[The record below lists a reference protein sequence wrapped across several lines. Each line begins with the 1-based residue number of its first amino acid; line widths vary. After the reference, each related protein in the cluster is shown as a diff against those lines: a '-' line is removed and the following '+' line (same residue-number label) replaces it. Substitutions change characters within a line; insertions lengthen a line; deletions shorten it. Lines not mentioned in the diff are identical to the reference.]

1 MLVEDRLFDKIN
13 EFQKTPLENLAQ
25 VQKLVV
31 PLPIMVWIAGKNG
44 LCKWCNELWQQL
56 TNRSLESE
64 IGQKW
69 IKAIHPEDR
78 SRCSEIYYHA
88 FISKREFQIEHRI
101 INFNGDSKRV
111 LSTGEPY
118 YTTTGFFNGYLIYS
132 IEITEQ
138 KLKLPEAERITDEQL
153 TEFLNSIALHLHKPL
168 TRIKT
173 ATKLISLALSNS
185 TFMVSAQQ
193 DRQKIL
199 AWLQILQE
207 DCEREISLVDSFTSS
222 PILKS
227 LLRDLAE
234 SSQIFF

>member
-1 MLVEDRLFDKIN
+1 MLVENRLFDRSG
-13 EFQKTPLENLAQ
+13 ESQQTPLENLAQ
-25 VQKLVV
+25 FQKLAT
-31 PLPIMVWIAGKNG
+31 PLPIIVWIAGKNG

-69 IKAIHPEDR
+69 IEAIHPEDR
-78 SRCSEIYYHA
+78 SRCSESYHYA
-88 FISKREFQIEHRI
+88 FISEREFQIEHRVI
-101 INFNGDSKRV
+101 DFSGDSKKV
-111 LSTGEPY
+111 LSTGKPC
-118 YTTTGFFNGYLIYS
+118 YTATGFFNGYLIYS
-132 IEITEQ
+132 IEIAEQ
-138 KLKLPEAERITDEQL
+138 KLKLPEAERISDEQL

-185 TFMVSAQQ
+185 TSMLSAQQ